1 MESLRDSYTK
11 LKKLSMEK
19 NLLER
24 EKLQKKVED
33 LQDVIKEQEEKI
45 QVFLF
50 IYIYFFLK
58 SVTFKKLATPYC

>member
-1 MESLRDSYTK
+1 
-11 LKKLSMEK
+11 MEK

-45 QVFLF
+45 QVFL
-50 IYIYFFLK
+50 YIFF
-58 SVTFKKLATPYC
+58 FKKCDA